1 MHILFSG
8 KPRRTRG
15 AREDC
20 MKATGIVRRID
31 ELGRVVIPK
40 EIRRTLRLKDGDPL
54 EIFTDRDEL
63 MLKKYSPIATLEKF
77 SESTT
82 KSLSDLS
89 GYLAVICD
97 TDEILYASGEG
108 RKDFAG
114 KQITEKL
121 EQIMKDRR
129 SYIANLA
136 EGGDIVPLAE
146 NNFQATAQIIVP
158 IVAGGDCL
166 GAVSLLT
173 AKEGVRMESDAVNL
187 CRLTADILANQFD

>member
-1 MHILFSG
+1 
-8 KPRRTRG
+8 
-15 AREDC
+15 

-40 EIRRTLRLKDGDPL
+40 EIRRTLRIKDGDPL

-77 SESTT
+77 SEGTT
-82 KSLSDLS
+82 KSLNDLS

-97 TDEILYASGEG
+97 TDEVLYAAGDG
-108 RKDFAG
+108 RKEFA
-114 KQITEKL
+114 KKRVSDEL
-121 EQIMKDRR
+121 CRIMKDRR

-136 EGGDIVPLAE
+136 EGGDIVPLTADTE
-146 NNFQATAQIIVP
+146 VDVTAQIIVP

-166 GAVSLLT
+166 GAVSLVSLEEG
-173 AKEGVRMESDAVNL
+173 AKMENGAIKL
-187 CRLTADILANQFD
+187 CRLTADILANQFE

>member
-1 MHILFSG
+1 
-8 KPRRTRG
+8 
-15 AREDC
+15 

-40 EIRRTLRLKDGDPL
+40 EIRRTLRIKDGDPL

-77 SESTT
+77 SEGTA

-89 GYLAVICD
+89 GYLAVIAD
-97 TDEILYASGEG
+97 TDEILYASGDG
-108 RKDFAG
+108 RKEFV
-114 KQITEKL
+114 KKHISEQL
-121 EQIMKDRR
+121 ERVMHDRR

-136 EGGDIVPLAE
+136 EGGDVVPLTEDSEFKTTAE
-146 NNFQATAQIIVP
+146 VIVP

-166 GAVSLLT
+166 GAVALLT
-173 AKEGVRMESDAVNL
+173 DQEGAKMENGAVKL
-187 CRLTADILANQFD
+187 CRLTADILANQFE

>member
-1 MHILFSG
+1 
-8 KPRRTRG
+8 
-15 AREDC
+15 

-77 SESTT
+77 SEGTT
-82 KSLSDLS
+82 KSLGDLS
-89 GYLAVICD
+89 GCLAIICD

-108 RKDFAG
+108 RKEFA
-114 KQITEKL
+114 KKHVSRQL
-121 EQIMKDRR
+121 ENIMKDRR
-129 SYIANLA
+129 SYVANLA
-136 EGGDIVPLAE
+136 EGGDIVPLTDDA
-146 NNFQATAQIIVP
+146 NMNVTAQIIVP
-158 IVAGGDCL
+158 IVSGGDCL
-166 GAVSLLT
+166 GAVSLLSSE
-173 AKEGVRMESDAVNL
+173 EGARMESGAIKL

>member
-1 MHILFSG
+1 
-8 KPRRTRG
+8 
-15 AREDC
+15 

-77 SESTT
+77 SEATT

-97 TDEILYASGEG
+97 TDEILYAAGDG
-108 RKDFAG
+108 RKDFTG
-114 KQITEKL
+114 KQITEKM
-121 EQIMKDRR
+121 ENIMKDRR

-136 EGGDIVPLAE
+136 EGGDIVPIAD
-146 NNFQATAQIIVP
+146 NADFRATAQIIVP
-158 IVAGGDCL
+158 IVSSGDCL
-166 GAVSLLT
+166 GAVTLLSSQ
-173 AKEGVRMESDAVNL
+173 EGARMESDAINL